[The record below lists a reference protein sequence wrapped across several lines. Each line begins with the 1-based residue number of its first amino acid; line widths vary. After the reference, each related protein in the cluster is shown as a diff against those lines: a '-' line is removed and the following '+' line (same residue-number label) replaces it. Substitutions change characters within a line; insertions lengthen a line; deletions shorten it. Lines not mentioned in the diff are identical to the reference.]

1 MGPAILTV
9 GASTSLTRL
18 IRAAVTA
25 GNDSQFELHTAAN
38 SAEAIDVCRGRRF
51 ALILI
56 ELNGDSS
63 HSRSGIPA
71 LKAANPEV
79 PILVLADDPAA
90 GEQSLQAG
98 ADDYRVKDSLDR
110 NHILQALRFAG
121 RRPETPGTD
130 SLEREMARVVLNAIG
145 DAVLG
150 MDTSGR
156 LTYANKVAQKLLG
169 REASLLYGIEF
180 AQACPVYDIETKTTL
195 SNPAALVEGA
205 EPVAQMT
212 RGSVL
217 VRADGAEIPIEYSVS
232 PLYDRL
238 GTRAGAVFVFRDLS
252 ESLAM
257 TERMSYLA
265 HHDFL
270 TDLPNRVLLNDRLSQ
285 CISMAE
291 RQNRRLA
298 ILFLDLD
305 GFKLINDSLGHSI
318 GDELLKE
325 VAQRLTLC
333 VRRTDTVSRQGG
345 DEFVILLAE
354 VSTAQDAAVT
364 AEKLRVALS
373 APYFISSHQLHLRCS
388 IGISVYPD
396 DGRDVDTLV
405 RSADMAMYHAKET
418 GRDRVQ
424 FFENEMNVRVVK
436 RQSMI
441 QAMSEALIRKEFVLH
456 YQPTYDLHTSDIKGI
471 EALIRWQRPSY
482 GLVMP
487 GHFISIAEDSGL
499 IESIGQWVLR
509 EACTQTR
516 AWISGGLPIER
527 VSVNVSA
534 VEFNR
539 KAFLDGVRNVLK
551 DTGLEPWRLEIEL
564 TETAVMRDVMATS
577 HVLEELS
584 ADGVRFAMDDFGTG
598 YSSLNHLMLFPI
610 DTLKIDKSFVQD
622 VRTNANAATIVTA
635 IVQLGQSLELE
646 VIAEGI
652 ETAEQFK
659 FLALRGCDAGQGY
672 YFGPPVSATEV
683 PKQFEGRWPGDQTSQ
698 PPAAGP

>member
-1 MGPAILTV
+1 
-9 GASTSLTRL
+9 
-18 IRAAVTA
+18 
-25 GNDSQFELHTAAN
+25 
-38 SAEAIDVCRGRRF
+38 
-51 ALILI
+51 
-56 ELNGDSS
+56 
-63 HSRSGIPA
+63 
-71 LKAANPEV
+71 
-79 PILVLADDPAA
+79 
-90 GEQSLQAG
+90 
-98 ADDYRVKDSLDR
+98 
-110 NHILQALRFAG
+110 
-121 RRPETPGTD
+121 
-130 SLEREMARVVLNAIG
+130 MARVAMDATG

-150 MDTSGR
+150 IDTAGR
-156 LTYANKVAQKLLG
+156 LTYVNRVAQQLLA
-169 REASLLYGIEF
+169 REASSLYGVEF
-180 AQACPVYDIETKTTL
+180 AQACRIHNVDSKTDL
-195 SNPAALVEGA
+195 SNLMAVVEAAELAAPAI
-205 EPVAQMT
+205 

-217 VRADGAEIPIEYSVS
+217 VRSDGAEVPIEYSLS
-232 PLYDRL
+232 PLYDPRGVL
-238 GTRAGAVFVFRDLS
+238 AGAVFVFRDLS

-270 TDLPNRVLLNDRLSQ
+270 TDLPNRMLFNDRLSQ
-285 CISMAE
+285 CIVAAE
-291 RQNRRLA
+291 RHNRRLA

-325 VAQRLTLC
+325 VAQRLMLC
-333 VRRTDTVSRQGG
+333 VRRSDTVSRQGG
-345 DEFVILLAE
+345 DEFVVLLAE

-364 AEKLRVALS
+364 AEKIRVALA
-373 APYFISSHQLHLRCS
+373 APYFISSHQLHLQCS
-388 IGISVYPD
+388 IGISVFPD

-405 RSADMAMYHAKET
+405 RSADIAMYHAKET
-418 GRDRVQ
+418 GRNRVQ
-424 FFENEMNVRVVK
+424 FFENEMNERVVR

-441 QAMSEALIRKEFVLH
+441 QALNEALIRKEFVLH
-456 YQPTYDLHTSDIKGI
+456 YQPTYDLHTSEVKSV
-471 EALIRWQRPSY
+471 EALIRWQRPSH
-482 GLVMP
+482 GLVNP

-509 EACTQTR
+509 EACTQAR
-516 AWISGGLPIER
+516 AWIGAGLPIER

-539 KAFLDGVRNVLK
+539 KAFLDGVRTVLK
-551 DTGLEPWRLEIEL
+551 ETGLEPWRLEIEL

-622 VRTNANAATIVTA
+622 VLTNANAATIVTA

-652 ETAEQFK
+652 ETDEQLR
-659 FLALRGCDAGQGY
+659 FLALRGCDSGQGY
-672 YFGPPVSATEV
+672 YFGPPVSAIEV
-683 PKQFEGRWPGDQTSQ
+683 PKHFEPRRLSTRHA
-698 PPAAGP
+698 PAG